1 MEYIIV
7 CYVAITIVIYTI
19 GIFIDI
25 DEKSYI
31 GIVLWPIWV
40 IKMLLKELFKLLFTD
55 WK

>member
-1 MEYIIV
+1 MEYIIA
-7 CYVAITIVIYTI
+7 CYVAVTIVICII